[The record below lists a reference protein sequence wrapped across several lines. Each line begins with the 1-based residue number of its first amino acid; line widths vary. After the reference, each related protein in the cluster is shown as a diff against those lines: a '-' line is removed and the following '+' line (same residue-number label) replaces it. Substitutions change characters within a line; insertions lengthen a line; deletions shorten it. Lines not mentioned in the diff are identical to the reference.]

1 MPDQSGKRTA
11 VVEQRPLAHF
21 HIECRQRFRPWR
33 GHTGL
38 LQSGGVLG
46 GRQIDVGNLPAGLA
60 RYFGSEISERKRR
73 IAGQLIHL
81 TFVIAH
87 EVVPP
92 HVDYRLTPLGR
103 EAAEKVRGLTDW
115 IEENLPRILQEQE
128 ARVESASRNNR
139 PRK

>member
-1 MPDQSGKRTA
+1 M
-11 VVEQRPLAHF
+11 
-21 HIECRQRFRPWR
+21 
-33 GHTGL
+33 
-38 LQSGGVLG
+38 
-46 GRQIDVGNLPAGLA
+46 
-60 RYFGSEISERKRR
+60 
-73 IAGQLIHL
+73 
-81 TFVIAH
+81 IAH